1 MFIMR
6 TTHSYLFER
15 VLRSFSHECRVLQ
28 EHYLK
33 MHDYQKLNEL
43 YAYRGSIDESLGV
56 DIYAAEESRITAFV
70 HCWRGINVAD
80 HC

>member
-33 MHDYQKLNEL
+33 MHDYPKSSELSMHTAEASMNPCGSTFMQQKRVASLPL
-43 YAYRGSIDESLGV
+43 Y
-56 DIYAAEESRITAFV
+56 TA
-70 HCWRGINVAD
+70 GEG
-80 HC
+80 

>member
-33 MHDYQKLNEL
+33 MHDYPKSSEL
-43 YAYRGSIDESLGV
+43 SMHT
-56 DIYAAEESRITAFV
+56 AEASM
-70 HCWRGINVAD
+70 NP
-80 HC
+80 